1 MSYFSR
7 YDKGEWSTICDVCGR
22 KFRNQDLRQRWDGLK
37 TCSDDWEPRQPQ
49 DFVRGVADYQA
60 PVWTRPEPAD
70 QFVPVTI
77 IYDDYGNPL
86 MPAVAQEAQVTLLA
100 NIRKSKGID
109 TVLVSPPTVT
119 ISTTKYPKSA
129 VNKLVNGFALNTVT
143 LG

>member
-37 TCSDDWEPRQPQ
+37 TCSDDWETRQPQ

-60 PVWTRPEPAD
+60 PVWTRPEASD
-70 QFVPVTI
+70 QFVPVVI

-86 MPAVAQEAQVTLLA
+86 MPPVAETTTVTINFGRFR
-100 NIRKSKGID
+100 NIIA
-109 TVLVSPPTVT
+109 TVNAPTVT
-119 ISTTKYPKSA
+119 INTTTYPKPVVS
-129 VNKLVNGFALNTVT
+129 KLVDGFAINTVT

>member
-7 YDKGEWSTICDVCGR
+7 YDKGEWATICDVCGR

-60 PVWTRPEPAD
+60 PVWTRPESSD
-70 QFVPVTI
+70 KFVRVAI

-86 MPAVAQEAQVTLLA
+86 MPIVGCSSTATINIGRPKNVLA
-100 NIRKSKGID
+100 
-109 TVLVSPPTVT
+109 TVNAPTVT
-119 ISTTKYPKSA
+119 INTTTYPKPVVS
-129 VNKLVNGFALNTVT
+129 KLVDGFAINTVT

>member
-60 PVWTRPEPAD
+60 PPFTRPEPEWIFIEILPQND
-70 QFVPVTI
+70 NLRV
-77 IYDDYGNPL
+77 
-86 MPAVAQEAQVTLLA
+86 
-100 NIRKSKGID
+100 
-109 TVLVSPPTVT
+109 
-119 ISTTKYPKSA
+119 
-129 VNKLVNGFALNTVT
+129 VNGYLFNTQL

>member
-7 YDKGEWSTICDVCGR
+7 YDKGEWATICDVCGR

-37 TCSDDWEPRQPQ
+37 TCNDDWEPRQPQ

-60 PVWTRPEPAD
+60 PVWTRPETSD
-70 QFVPVTI
+70 KFVPVTI

-86 MPAVAQEAQVTLLA
+86 MPPVAETTTVSLSMIIYAHGLKLLRVFVTTAVSIVTFKFRQKPINA
-100 NIRKSKGID
+100 
-109 TVLVSPPTVT
+109 
-119 ISTTKYPKSA
+119 SA
-129 VNKLVNGFALNTVT
+129 INKTT

>member
-7 YDKGEWSTICDVCGR
+7 YDKGEWATICDVCGR
-22 KFRNQDLRQRWDGLK
+22 KYRNQDLRQRWDGLK

-60 PVWTRPEPAD
+60 PVWTRPEPSD
-70 QFVPVTI
+70 QFIPVTI

-86 MPAVAQEAQVTLLA
+86 MPSIVINT
-100 NIRKSKGID
+100 
-109 TVLVSPPTVT
+109 PTVT
-119 ISTTKYPKSA
+119 ISKTTYPKPVVS
-129 VNKLVNGFALNTVT
+129 NLVDGFAINTVT

>member
-60 PVWTRPEPAD
+60 PVWTRPEASD
-70 QFVPVTI
+70 QFVPVVI

-86 MPAVAQEAQVTLLA
+86 MPIVGETATVTI
-100 NIRKSKGID
+100 NIGRPKRID
-109 TVLVSPPTVT
+109 SIVVTSAAT
-119 ISTTKYPKSA
+119 ISTTTYPKPVVS
-129 VNKLVNGFALNTVT
+129 KLVNGFAINTVT

>member
-7 YDKGEWSTICDVCGR
+7 YDKGEWSVLCDVCGR

-70 QFVPVTI
+70 QFRTVTI

-86 MPAVAQEAQVTLLA
+86 MPAVAQEA
-100 NIRKSKGID
+100 
-109 TVLVSPPTVT
+109 TVT
-119 ISTTKYPKSA
+119 IGVHKFRFVPTLSCTSTSA
-129 VNKLVNGFALNTVT
+129 VSITKAVTLGSKVVNGFVLNSRT